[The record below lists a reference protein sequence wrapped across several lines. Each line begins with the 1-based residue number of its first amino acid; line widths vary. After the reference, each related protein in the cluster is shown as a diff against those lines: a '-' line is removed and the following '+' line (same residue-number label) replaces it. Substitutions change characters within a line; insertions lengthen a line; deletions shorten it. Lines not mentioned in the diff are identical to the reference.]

1 MATKEDIEKI
11 AYLLNDARPTGFF
24 QKIDETTLGI
34 GAVLRL
40 LYESNGALTAGAI
53 SQFMNVSTARVAV
66 LLKKMVAKGLIKKE
80 QGREDARTI
89 VVSLTEVGQKT
100 ISKMREDVY
109 RDIGTLIDTIGM
121 ERLIEY
127 TRISKEICSVMK
139 GPPADIDIIGEE

>member
-11 AYLLNDARPTGFF
+11 AHLLDEVRPTGFF
-24 QKIDETTLGI
+24 QKIDETTMGI

-40 LYESNGALTAGAI
+40 LYESNGAVTAGAI